1 VTSPP
6 SKGAGLPA
14 LIAIGLVAG
23 FLSGLLGVG
32 GGIVLVPLM
41 VAVLHYDQHT
51 AHATSLAAIFIIALA
66 GAVTFAVSGEV
77 DLPLAIALG
86 IGGVIGSTVGAT
98 TMKQASTRTLQLA
111 FTVLLTAAGVRMV
124 LGGAPMPV
132 GAAASSWGTWLIGGL
147 IGLAA
152 GFASGLAGIG
162 GGVIMVPAMVIFLG
176 TSQHTAQGTSL
187 LAILVTSLAGTR
199 VNLKNGL
206 VRLRPALT
214 MGVAGAVAAPLGA
227 LAALA
232 IASDQLARWFGLFLL
247 FMAARSFRRILWGPK
262 GAIAE
267 E

>member
-1 VTSPP
+1 M
-6 SKGAGLPA
+6 
-14 LIAIGLVAG
+14 IAIGLVAG

-41 VAVLHYDQHT
+41 VSLLHYDQHT

-66 GAVTFAVSGEV
+66 GAITFALSGEV

-86 IGGVIGSTVGAT
+86 VGGVVGSTLGAT
-98 TMKQASTRTLQLA
+98 TMKQASTRTLQIA
-111 FTVLLTAAGVRMV
+111 FTVLLVAAGVRMV
-124 LGGAPMPV
+124 TGGAPLPV
-132 GAAASSWGTWLIGGL
+132 GQAKSDVATWLIGGL

-162 GGVIMVPAMVIFLG
+162 GGVIMVPAMVLLLG

-199 VNLKNGL
+199 VNLKSGL
-206 VRLRPALT
+206 VKVKPAMV
-214 MGVAGAVAAPLGA
+214 MGIAGAVAAPLGA

-232 IASDQLARWFGLFLL
+232 IAGDQLARWFGLFLL

-262 GAIAE
+262 GAMAE
-267 E
+267 ET